1 MYAHASFR
9 SRRST
14 SASGLSMLCR
24 TSNTWRT
31 RASTLRRLV
40 SGQQW
45 THATHRRYA
54 VYTGSN
60 PGQTSREDRYETH
73 LPSTS
78 IGVITTDSPKSTK
91 IEQLLAEL
99 GADSSDPA
107 EQALGHSDDPTFL
120 GLFVTPAFAQH
131 VLDPDLPLWVFEKIK
146 GDRKHKKT
154 LKTVT
159 AVVDRLP
166 TLERSQSR
174 KGSEGIAYAFAR
186 ELSPTQSAQLASQS
200 LSHAETKP
208 GTVSFVIPSTLRYTA
223 EMKAQLLLAQ
233 TTFSTGRVS
242 TLFAAT
248 YTPQPT
254 SNSPTGNEELRLD
267 GEQQALHSTTI
278 PMIASGQAGPDYIGT
293 FLPLI
298 PLTEP
303 RRVERSMGNIVRALS
318 TQTFQSAQDL
328 RPEPG
333 HSGDSPV
340 AATTQPA
347 SQELESTISAFFES
361 NNVAPQAVQVWALII
376 PANVFSGLESR
387 EMYNQAVSCLLRR
400 KPHEQHPL
408 DIKVGIRNLITKQGG
423 RLCKV
428 LSGGGG
434 WGKKAGLLSLDP
446 EVEYSTSDW
455 PDRGDSESLMN
466 AAEEDFADITMREQQ
481 KRALGEIVKEGESL
495 MFFLAPPSDA
505 PAGIAPDADYAR
517 PLSRLQQSALFGC
530 LPSSV
535 DDVTS
540 PSEPGTSDSATVKS
554 PPHIQ
559 HFPDFFGILSEG
571 GMALIVSS
579 TPGVQ
584 ALTNRSKSDVPY
596 SSWAFGQST
605 NDALARKRKSN
616 ELNDAKKKVEQL
628 TGRKLRGFGLR
639 RNADVGF
646 KEMAQGQRRNDEG
659 GARTESFFEQFGDER
674 DGEPGSEMQAF
685 LRKNTRTLGDAQG
698 LQEPQDP
705 GKHTLTQRHDAR
717 SFIRKVA
724 SPGREGPFGS
734 RSLHTLNSRRAPDSF
749 VAKDGSLP
757 GTHALAEDSAQQRQG
772 ISVVI
777 DRGVKEQNSGS
788 EVD

>member
-1 MYAHASFR
+1 M
-9 SRRST
+9 SRKGKLYERVWVIDVVPDELHM
-14 SASGLSMLCR
+14 A
-24 TSNTWRT
+24 
-31 RASTLRRLV
+31 LV
-40 SGQQW
+40 RGQQW
-45 THATHRRYA
+45 TLNSRRAYA
-54 VYTGSN
+54 VCTSGN
-60 PGQTSREDRYETH
+60 AGQTSRQDRYETH
-73 LPSTS
+73 LPLTR
-78 IGVITTDSPKSTK
+78 IGVVTTDSPKSTK

-107 EQALGHSDDPTFL
+107 EQALERSDNPTFL

-131 VLDPDLPLWVFEKIK
+131 VLDPELPLRVFERIK
-146 GDRKHKKT
+146 GNRKHKKT

-166 TLERSQSR
+166 TLERSQGR
-174 KGSEGIAYAFAR
+174 KGREGIAYAFAR
-186 ELSPTQSAQLASQS
+186 ELSPKQDAQLVSQP
-200 LSHAETKP
+200 LSHEETKP
-208 GTVSFVIPSTLRYTA
+208 GTVSFVIPPSSRYMP
-223 EMKAQLLLAQ
+223 EMKAQLPLAQ

-248 YTPQPT
+248 YTPGPV
-254 SNSPTGNEELRLD
+254 SNSPTGDEELGLD
-267 GEQQALHSTTI
+267 GEQQALHSTTL
-278 PMIASGQAGPDYIGT
+278 PVIACGQGGPDYLGT
-293 FLPLI
+293 FFPLI

-303 RRVERSMGNIVRALS
+303 RRVERCMGNIVRALS
-318 TQTFQSAQDL
+318 TQTFQDEQS
-328 RPEPG
+328 P
-333 HSGDSPV
+333 SGDSPV
-340 AATTQPA
+340 TATTQPA

-376 PANVFSGLESR
+376 PAHVFSILKSR
-387 EMYNQAVSCLLRR
+387 ELYNHVISNLLRR
-400 KPHEQHPL
+400 KPHAQHPI
-408 DIKVGIRNLITKQGG
+408 DVKVGIRNLIARQGG

-505 PAGIAPDADYAR
+505 PAGIVPDADYT
-517 PLSRLQQSALFGC
+517 PLLSRLQQGALFGC

-535 DDVTS
+535 DDETL
-540 PSEPGTSDSATVKS
+540 PSELGMSGSATGES
-554 PPHIQ
+554 SPHIQ
-559 HFPDFFGILSEG
+559 HFPNIFGFLSEG

-579 TPGVQ
+579 TPGVE
-584 ALTNRSKSDVPY
+584 ALANRSKSDVPY
-596 SSWAFGQST
+596 SSWVFGQST
-605 NDALARKRKSN
+605 EEALAKKLKSTK
-616 ELNDAKKKVEQL
+616 LNDAKKTVEQL
-628 TGRKLRGFGLR
+628 TGKKMRGFGLR
-639 RNADVGF
+639 RKRDAGF
-646 KEMAQGQRRNDEG
+646 DEVAQAQRRNDEG

-674 DGEPGSEMQAF
+674 DGEPDSEMEAF
-685 LRKNTRTLGDAQG
+685 LRKNTRTLGAAQG

-705 GKHTLTQRHDAR
+705 GKHTLIQRHQAR

-734 RSLHTLNSRRAPDSF
+734 QSLHTLNSRRAPDSF
-749 VAKDGSLP
+749 VAEDGSLS
-757 GTHALAEDSAQQRQG
+757 GTHACAEGSAQERQG
-772 ISVVI
+772 SSIVR
-777 DRGVKEQNSGS
+777 DHGAKEQNSGS